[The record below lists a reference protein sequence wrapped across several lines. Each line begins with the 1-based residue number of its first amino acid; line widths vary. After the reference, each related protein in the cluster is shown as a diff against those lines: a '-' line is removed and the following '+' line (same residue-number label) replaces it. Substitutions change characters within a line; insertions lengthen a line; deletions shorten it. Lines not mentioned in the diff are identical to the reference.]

1 MDLCVCNRTKIL
13 IVGVWKSSLNL
24 ISFTAS
30 DIYSTTTEP
39 LDRKWKSPLLH
50 KMIKTKLTTNCIL
63 NKLQI
68 NIRQV
73 QQSFDLYPAAFSGLI
88 WLQGQKELLYKLSV
102 GKPTMQMQS
111 QMSNS
116 TLNDNSYHS
125 DRISIFPPPANKT
138 KIVLLWLGSVNISY
152 SLNHG
157 IRFPFWL
164 KSMTINPINE
174 HHHQCNIKIAAVC
187 EQSCQV
193 AALT

>member
-1 MDLCVCNRTKIL
+1 MNMDLCVCNRTKIL
-13 IVGVWKSSLNL
+13 IVGVWESSLNL

-50 KMIKTKLTTNCIL
+50 KMIKTQLTTNCIL

-116 TLNDNSYHS
+116 TLNDNSYYS
-125 DRISIFPPPANKT
+125 DRISIFPPRK
-138 KIVLLWLGSVNISY
+138 
-152 SLNHG
+152 
-157 IRFPFWL
+157 
-164 KSMTINPINE
+164 
-174 HHHQCNIKIAAVC
+174 
-187 EQSCQV
+187 
-193 AALT
+193 